1 MDNYP
6 ALTSSQLENAPWNE
20 KYQKPH
26 TITVTVSVTLSKEVK
41 VEVDDYDMI
50 EDRDEFGYFKVPDY
64 SNCDLEGAVNDQ
76 IDLPQNDPKFKDWTV
91 DDFEVI
97 LDD

>member
-64 SNCDLEGAVNDQ
+64 SNCDLEGAVKDQ